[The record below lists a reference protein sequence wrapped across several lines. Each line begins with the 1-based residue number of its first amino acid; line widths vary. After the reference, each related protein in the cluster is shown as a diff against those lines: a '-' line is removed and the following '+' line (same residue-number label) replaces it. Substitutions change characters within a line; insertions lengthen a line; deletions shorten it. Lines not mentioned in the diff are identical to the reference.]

1 MAIMNEVHDI
11 TYVLIWRNNIMM
23 RSMYSAV
30 SGLKAHQTRMDVI
43 GNNIANVNTVAF
55 KSQSMTFSEVF
66 YQTTQTAS
74 GPNAESGKGG
84 TNAKQIGLGS
94 SVGSI
99 STAISSEGA
108 SERTDNAFDLKIGG
122 SAFFIVNSA
131 GNTFFTRAGNFKVDE
146 SGALVTSAGA
156 NVMGWQVDETGK
168 AVKDVVSKLYV
179 NSPEFAY
186 TSPQRTSAVNFT
198 GNINASS
205 KDTITTT
212 LNFYDS
218 LGNSFQA
225 TVNLDYAGV
234 QGDNTQY
241 TMTCVG
247 VSKNGNPTDLTFTA
261 SGPLS
266 FNTLTGLADQSN
278 ANIQLTFSND
288 ATLSQTNENIDLR
301 TIGESE
307 TSPVLTLSASGVTMY
322 ADKTSIKGDLG
333 IDGVGKG
340 KAVGKMTSVG
350 IDNSGYI
357 VASYSNGDTKNIGQ
371 IAVAT
376 FSNPEGLQKEGENL
390 YSATLNSGTFDGIG
404 EDVTT
409 SDGSISSG
417 VLEMSNVDL
426 SSEFTNMITTQRGYQ
441 ANSRIITVSDTLLEE
456 LINLK
461 R

>member
-1 MAIMNEVHDI
+1 
-11 TYVLIWRNNIMM
+11 MM

-30 SGLKAHQTRMDVI
+30 SGLKTHQTKMDVI
-43 GNNIANVNTVAF
+43 GNNIANVNTVAY
-55 KSQSMTFSEVF
+55 KSQSMTFTEVF

-74 GPNAESGKGG
+74 GPNAETGKGG
-84 TNAKQIGLGS
+84 TNAMQIGLGS

-99 STAISSEGA
+99 STAVSTEGA
-108 SERTDNAFDLKIGG
+108 AERTDNPYDLKISGD
-122 SAFFIVNSA
+122 AFFIVSNA
-131 GNTFFTRAGNFKVDE
+131 GNTYFTRAGNFKVDE
-146 SGALVTSAGA
+146 SGALVTSGGA
-156 NVMGWQVDETGK
+156 NVMGWQVDENGK
-168 AVKDVVSKLYV
+168 TVKDVVSKLYI
-179 NSPEFAY
+179 NSPEFTY
-186 TSPQRTSAVNFT
+186 TSPERTSAVNFT
-198 GNINASS
+198 GNINAGS

-212 LNFYDS
+212 LEFYDS
-218 LGNSFQA
+218 VGNSYQA
-225 TVNLDYAGV
+225 TVNIKYAGV

-241 TMTCVG
+241 TMEPVS
-247 VSKNGNPTDLTFTA
+247 VSKNGNPTDLTFTV

-278 ANIQLTFSND
+278 AEIKLTFSND
-288 ATLSQTNENIDLR
+288 ATLSQTKENVDLR

-307 TSPVLTLSASGVTMY
+307 TSPVLTLDASGITMF
-322 ADKTSIKGDLG
+322 ADKTSIKGDRG
-333 IDGVGKG
+333 IGTDKAGAG

-357 VASYSNGDTKNIGQ
+357 VASYSNGDTRNIGQ
-371 IAVAT
+371 IAVTT
-376 FSNPEGLQKEGENL
+376 FSNPEGLEKVGDNL

-404 EDVTT
+404 EDISTT
-409 SDGSISSG
+409 DGSISSG